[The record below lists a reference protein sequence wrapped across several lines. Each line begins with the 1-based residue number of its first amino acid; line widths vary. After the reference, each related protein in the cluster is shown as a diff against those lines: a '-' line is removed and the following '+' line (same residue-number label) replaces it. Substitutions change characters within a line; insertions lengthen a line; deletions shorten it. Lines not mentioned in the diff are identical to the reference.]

1 MKSINYHF
9 DNTGKI
15 IIPNRPG
22 FFMRWFSVATRAY
35 TGSIFAFFTFSLC
48 LVTIVFL
55 NAGNFREQIPTTD
68 SDKERLGV
76 SSVLFITATII
87 SLIISIGTFILQ
99 QRQSVSQLGPYILQ
113 RYEQRDHQPEEVLNN
128 TYQSTLP
135 RTLGRQL
142 GQEQGQVNVGYVQE
156 PTNELQNAGYV
167 GLDG

>member
-1 MKSINYHF
+1 
-9 DNTGKI
+9 
-15 IIPNRPG
+15 
-22 FFMRWFSVATRAY
+22 MRWFSVATRAY

-55 NAGNFREQIPTTD
+55 NAGNFREQIATIRKD
-68 SDKERLGV
+68 CDDKERLGV

-135 RTLGRQL
+135 RMLGRQL
-142 GQEQGQVNVGYVQE
+142 GQEQGQVNVGYVQK